1 MGIVYRKE
9 PSSMQEIIQISSQVI
24 IAISAVVQMVLKLLE
39 YCEHRKSNRPPKDN
53 RLLFNMQSNLR

>member
-24 IAISAVVQMVLKLLE
+24 IAISAVVQMVMKLLE
-39 YCEHRKSNRPPKDN
+39 YCEHRKSNRPS
-53 RLLFNMQSNLR
+53 QG